1 MTSRFRTSVAAALIA
16 LAPALAGA
24 QGITGLFNTGV
35 SAGGTKLNV
44 GDTDPHYTVL
54 ENAGAQAI
62 VTNNGAYVQ
71 DANSAYI
78 WQTASGS
85 PGGVTRT
92 FRTTFM
98 IGAGYDPL
106 TALITGQWSTDNAG
120 LDILINGISTGNTS
134 PSFTSFTNFS
144 ISSGFI
150 AGVNTLDFVV
160 QDQGAPGAFA
170 ARNLTGSASLLA
182 PPNTTV
188 PEPATIVLMGSG
200 LAAIGF
206 FGARRKKA

>member
-1 MTSRFRTSVAAALIA
+1 MRLKLRHTALAALIA
-16 LAPALAGA
+16 AAPALAGA
-24 QGITGLFNTGV
+24 QGVTGLFNTGV

-71 DANSAYI
+71 DATSAYI

-85 PGGVTRT
+85 PGNVTRT

-106 TALITGQWSTDNAG
+106 TAVLSGQWSTDNAG
-120 LDILINGISTGNTS
+120 LDILINGLSTGNTS
-134 PSFTSFTNFS
+134 PSFSSFTNFS
-144 ISSGFI
+144 ISSGFL
-150 AGVNTLDFVV
+150 AGMNTLDFVV
-160 QDQGAPGAFA
+160 QDVGAPGALDV
-170 ARNLTGSASLLA
+170 RNLTGTASLLA